1 MVLQLSPESYETEQP
16 IQSLARNLLDKSSHI
31 FQHIMV
37 NRIIDMKTIIVF
49 LSSLTLCA
57 VAPAQLKTTPVC
69 PPVDID
75 ILDGIV
81 NKTLLP
87 TSTVGQIKLNLPCF
101 TSFEEEGT
109 SAKCGAGVFYK
120 DKDVYFYTSRDYI
133 EIGPAFKGTLSIP
146 LMGAPRN
153 GLFKW
158 LGPPQIKDVV
168 WDAFQTA
175 YGILILYYDKAGK
188 VNKIQFSTLA
198 ANTIHLC
205 E

>member
-1 MVLQLSPESYETEQP
+1 
-16 IQSLARNLLDKSSHI
+16 
-31 FQHIMV
+31 
-37 NRIIDMKTIIVF
+37 MKTIIAF
-49 LSSLTLCA
+49 LSFLVLYTA
-57 VAPAQLKTTPVC
+57 VPAQLKTTPKC
-69 PPVDID
+69 PDFNID
-75 ILDGIV
+75 ILDGRV
-81 NKTLLP
+81 NTNILP

-120 DKDVYFYTSRDYI
+120 DKDVYFYTTRDYV
-133 EIGPAFKGTLSIP
+133 EIGSAFKGTLSIP

-158 LGPPQIKDVV
+158 LGSPQIKDVN

-175 YGILILYYDKAGK
+175 YGVLILYYNNAAK
-188 VNKIQFSTLA
+188 VNKIQFSTRT
-198 ANTIHLC
+198 ANSIHLC

>member
-1 MVLQLSPESYETEQP
+1 
-16 IQSLARNLLDKSSHI
+16 
-31 FQHIMV
+31 
-37 NRIIDMKTIIVF
+37 MKTIIISLSF
-49 LSSLTLCA
+49 LIFGP
-57 VAPAQLKTTPVC
+57 VAIGQLKTTPKC
-69 PPVDID
+69 PDVDID
-75 ILDGIV
+75 ILDGTV
-81 NKTLLP
+81 NKILLP

-120 DKDVYFYTSRDYI
+120 DKDLYFYTTRDYI
-133 EIGPAFKGTLSIP
+133 EIGPAFKGKLSLP

-158 LGPPQIKDVV
+158 LGSPQIKDVH

-175 YGILILYYDKAGK
+175 YGILILYYNKDSK
-188 VNKIQFSTLA
+188 VDKIQFSTLA
-198 ANTIHLC
+198 VNTIKLC

>member
-1 MVLQLSPESYETEQP
+1 
-16 IQSLARNLLDKSSHI
+16 
-31 FQHIMV
+31 
-37 NRIIDMKTIIVF
+37 MKTIIVY
-49 LSSLTLCA
+49 LSSLVLCT
-57 VAPAQLKTTPVC
+57 VASAQLKTTPKC
-69 PPVDID
+69 PEFDID

-81 NKTLLP
+81 NKNILP

-120 DKDVYFYTSRDYI
+120 DKDVYFYTTRDYV
-133 EIGPAFKGTLSIP
+133 ELGPAYKGKLSIP

-158 LGPPQIKDVV
+158 LGSPQIKDVS
-168 WDAFQTA
+168 WDAFQTS
-175 YGILILYYDKAGK
+175 YGILILYYNNAAK
-188 VNKIQFSTLA
+188 VNKIQFSTLS
-198 ANTIHLC
+198 ANNIHLC

>member
-1 MVLQLSPESYETEQP
+1 
-16 IQSLARNLLDKSSHI
+16 
-31 FQHIMV
+31 
-37 NRIIDMKTIIVF
+37 MKTIITF
-49 LSSLTLCA
+49 LSSLLLSA
-57 VAPAQLKTTPVC
+57 VASAQLKTTPVC
-69 PPVDID
+69 PPIEID

-87 TSTVGQIKLNLPCF
+87 NSTVGQIKLNLPCF

-158 LGPPQIKDVV
+158 LGPPQIKDVN

-175 YGILILYYDKAGK
+175 YGILILYYDKAAK
-188 VNKIQFSTLA
+188 INKIQFSTLSS
-198 ANTIHLC
+198 NTIHLC

>member
-1 MVLQLSPESYETEQP
+1 
-16 IQSLARNLLDKSSHI
+16 
-31 FQHIMV
+31 
-37 NRIIDMKTIIVF
+37 MKTFIVS
-49 LSSLTLCA
+49 LSALLLCT
-57 VAPAQLKTTPVC
+57 VASAQLKTTTKC
-69 PPVDID
+69 PTFDID

-81 NKTLLP
+81 NGNILP

-120 DKDVYFYTSRDYI
+120 DKDIYFYTTRDYI
-133 EIGPAFKGTLSIP
+133 EIGPAFKGKLSIP

-158 LGPPQIKDVV
+158 LGAPQIKEAG
-168 WDAFQTA
+168 WEAFQTA
-175 YGILILYYDKAGK
+175 YGILILYYNKAAK
-188 VNKIQFSTLA
+188 VNKIQFSTKQA
-198 ANTIHLC
+198 GNIQLC

>member
-1 MVLQLSPESYETEQP
+1 
-16 IQSLARNLLDKSSHI
+16 
-31 FQHIMV
+31 
-37 NRIIDMKTIIVF
+37 MKTIIIFILF
-49 LSSLTLCA
+49 LALCV
-57 VAPAQLKTTPVC
+57 VASAQLKTTPKC
-69 PPVDID
+69 PDFDID

-81 NKTLLP
+81 NKNILP

-120 DKDVYFYTSRDYI
+120 DRDIYFYTTRDYI
-133 EIGPAFKGTLSIP
+133 EIGPTFKGTLSVP

-158 LGPPQIKDVV
+158 LGTPQIKDVN

-175 YGILILYYDKAGK
+175 YGILILYYDSTAK
-188 VNKIQFSTLA
+188 VNKIQFSTMS

-205 E
+205 D